1 MGNKEGSNI
10 FFYGGGGGGGLT
22 MGKFT
27 SLEMTVTITAKI
39 RVYCMMNSLVCEGY
53 SLWQLFLPVYK

>member
-10 FFYGGGGGGGLT
+10 FFLWGEGGLT
-22 MGKFT
+22 MGKLT

-39 RVYCMMNSLVCEGY
+39 RVYCTMNSLVCEGY